1 MFSFKVAYPFRSR
14 KIIRFYLL
22 YDKTRIVKERKKEK
36 RLHVLFKKKRVKS
49 QYQKQEFIN
58 LVSLEALLA
67 YLGS

>member
-22 YDKTRIVKERKKEK
+22 NDKTRIVKERKKK
-36 RLHVLFKKKRVKS
+36 KTDCTFLKKKVSKS
-49 QYQKQEFIN
+49 QYQNQEFVK
-58 LVSLEALLA
+58 LVGLEALLA